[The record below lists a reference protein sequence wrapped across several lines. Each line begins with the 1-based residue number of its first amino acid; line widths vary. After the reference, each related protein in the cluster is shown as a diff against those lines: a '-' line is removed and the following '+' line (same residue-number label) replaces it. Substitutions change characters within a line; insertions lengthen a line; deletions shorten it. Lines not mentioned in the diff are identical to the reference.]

1 MCDAYIVPTKSVNQS
16 VKLTKSVI
24 DKLAPPACGQAF
36 YRDTELKGFGLRIT
50 ENSTKSFILEK
61 RINGRMRRITLGRY
75 GTLTAEQARQ
85 YARQELGKIALG
97 RDPVQERQQSR
108 LQATSLKHA
117 YTEFMKARKTLRAS
131 TRKDYTRIFD
141 TIFAT
146 WHDKPL
152 TAITKKM
159 VLDRHQEL
167 TQSRG
172 KAHADLCMR
181 FLRSVLN
188 FAKAVYDDPQGHA
201 ILPENPV
208 RVLTVTRSWNK
219 IERRRSFIKPVDLPR
234 WYAAVRALRLCE
246 LTNPNLPGEVDY
258 SLYETIADFLEL
270 LLFTGLRRQEALT
283 LQWQDVDL
291 HSKLLTIRT
300 TKNGLSL
307 HLPLSDHLVTLLAGR
322 RASARNPYVF
332 PGKTGH
338 GYLIEPKRQI
348 RKVIETSGVPFT
360 AHDLRR
366 TFITAAESLDISA
379 YAIKRLVN
387 HKVTNDVTE
396 GYIGWDVDRLRN
408 PMQRI
413 TDLLLKHAQGDAP
426 SDNNTS
432 LSNNQSRHVSL
443 SIVRA

>member
-1 MCDAYIVPTKSVNQS
+1 MH
-16 VKLTKSVI
+16 
-24 DKLAPPACGQAF
+24 
-36 YRDTELKGFGLRIT
+36 
-50 ENSTKSFILEK
+50 
-61 RINGRMRRITLGRY
+61 
-75 GTLTAEQARQ
+75 
-85 YARQELGKIALG
+85 
-97 RDPVQERQQSR
+97 ERQATK

-131 TRKDYTRIFD
+131 TRKDYTRIFN
-141 TIFAT
+141 TIFTT

-167 TQSRG
+167 TESRG

-188 FAKAVYDDPQGHA
+188 FAKAVYDDPYGRSV
-201 ILPENPV
+201 LPENPV

-219 IERRRSFIKPVDLPR
+219 IERRRTFIKPVDLPR
-234 WYAAVRALRLCE
+234 WYTAVRALRLCE
-246 LTNPNLPGEVDY
+246 LTDPNLPGEVDY
-258 SLYETIADFLEL
+258 SLYETVADFLEL

-291 HSKLLTIRT
+291 RSHLLTIPT
-300 TKNGLSL
+300 TKNGVPL
-307 HLPLSDHLVTLLAGR
+307 HLPLSDHLLRLLAGR
-322 RASARNPYVF
+322 REAAINPYVF

-338 GYLIEPKRQI
+338 GYLIEPKRQMK
-348 RKVIETSGVPFT
+348 KVVEASGVPFT

-387 HKVTNDVTE
+387 HKVNNDVTE
-396 GYIGWDVDRLRN
+396 GYIGWDIDRLRE

-413 TDLLLKHAQGDAP
+413 TDLLLRHARGDDPGANRSP
-426 SDNNTS
+426 IGSSKRPRHAALS
-432 LSNNQSRHVSL
+432 L
-443 SIVRA
+443 VRV